1 MKEKIALWYR
11 QALWNAE
18 MVQQAVD
25 KGLLTPEDYSE
36 ITGT

>member
-1 MKEKIALWYR
+1 MKEKIAWWYR
-11 QALWNAE
+11 QGLWNAE

>member
-11 QALWNAE
+11 QGLWNAE
-18 MVQQAVD
+18 MVQQAVN